1 MDTGAPGTGT
11 SLPTNFAAAGSPGRR
26 LRYCCC
32 RKGETLTDYETI
44 RYGREGDV
52 GTLTLAR
59 PAKRNAQNPLMWREL
74 ASLGAMLAA
83 DESLRCLVVTG
94 EGPAFSA
101 GIDLVE
107 GMGGLLADWS
117 QRPEGQELLAE
128 GTAAAGT
135 FSWIPDLGCASVA
148 AVRGHAYGAGLQLA
162 LACDFRIFAEGTKVG
177 LLETRYGLLPDM
189 GATVRL
195 PRIVG
200 EARAREMILLG
211 DVIEAAE
218 AFRMGLANRLVADAD
233 LEAAAAGLAARLAAQ
248 PPLAVRGARRALDAA
263 WHADARE
270 GLRLALREQAR
281 CLRSADFRE
290 ALSALAEGRAPRWQG
305 R

>member
-1 MDTGAPGTGT
+1 M
-11 SLPTNFAAAGSPGRR
+11 LPEGESE
-26 LRYCCC
+26 
-32 RKGETLTDYETI
+32 GETVTDYETI
-44 RYGREGDV
+44 RYRREGDV

-59 PAKRNAQNPLMWREL
+59 PAKRNAQNPLMWQEL
-74 ASLGAMLAA
+74 AGLGAVLVP

-107 GMGGLLADWS
+107 GMGGLLAGWS
-117 QRPEGQELLAE
+117 QRPEGEQALAE

-162 LACDFRIFAEGTKVG
+162 LACDFRILAEGAKVG
-177 LLETRYGLLPDM
+177 LLETRYGLMPDM

-200 EARAREMILLG
+200 EAKAREMILLG
-211 DVIEAAE
+211 DIIGADE
-218 AFRMGLANRLVADAD
+218 AFRIGLAHRVVADTS
-233 LEAAAAGLAARLAAQ
+233 LEAAAAELAGRLAGQ

-263 WHADARE
+263 WHTGAHE
-270 GLRLALREQAR
+270 SLRLALQEQAR
-281 CLRSADFRE
+281 CLRSQDFRE
-290 ALSALAEGRAPRWQG
+290 ALRALTEGRAPRWAG